1 MLLTVWQIPEIGLAQ
16 SAQYV
21 WFARFLLSK
30 FRFVIERFNK
40 VQPATVTC
48 ALVCVLLNS
57 AKGRAYTHYVEESYY
72 KVEIQQVLILFLF
85 IHRQQPLYNIKQS

>member
-16 SAQYV
+16 YV
-21 WFARFLLSK
+21 WFARFLSLANSGLSLG
-30 FRFVIERFNK
+30 FVIERFNK

-57 AKGRAYTHYVEESYY
+57 AKGRAYTHYV
-72 KVEIQQVLILFLF
+72 
-85 IHRQQPLYNIKQS
+85 